1 MILDFSKCK
10 TIKDVDEIFNK
21 NLKETKTLFDVSEL
35 IRKCL
40 EANNEIRNKK
50 NEEKVKH
57 KQK

>member
-40 EANNEIRNKK
+40 EASNEIRNKK
-50 NEEKVKH
+50 IEKQINKEN
-57 KQK
+57 Q